1 MPRSCILILLDGLGD
16 RSYASLN
23 GKTPLQAAATPHLDR
38 LATMGANGLFWAIR
52 PGLSLPSENAHFS
65 IFGYEQSDFPGRG
78 YLEAAGADIA
88 LDDGEVALLAH
99 FASLAIDG
107 EALQLVKHRPQATTD
122 EAEALSRLIADY
134 HHDGITINYHPT
146 HGLDGIVTMK
156 GDVKRQITDSDP
168 LELNT
173 LLTEVEPWLSFANDI
188 AAQKT
193 AKALNSYLLWCH
205 NVLADNPINAQR
217 LKSGG
222 LPVNGLVTQRS
233 GQWLQVEP
241 FSQRWGLKG
250 LSIAS
255 SLMYWGLSS
264 FLGMDSVKVKDS
276 KDPGEDLA
284 QRLRMA
290 VQRSKEYQFIH
301 VHTKAPDAAAHSKSP
316 ENKVAAIESLDRGL
330 GRVMQEIIDDELI
343 VVVTADHSTPS
354 SGPLVHSGES
364 VPFTVIGQG
373 IRRDTVSCYD
383 EVSCAAGGLGTLNGA
398 DFMYLVLNWLERAKL
413 QGLMDT
419 PVNQPFWPGKRQPL
433 KISATRKRLS

>member
-65 IFGYEQSDFPGRG
+65 IFGYEQNDFPGRG
-78 YLEAAGADIA
+78 YLEAAGADIP
-88 LDDGEVALLAH
+88 LDEGEVALLAH
-99 FASLAIDG
+99 FVSLTSDG
-107 EALQLVKHRPQATTD
+107 AALQLVKHRPQSTID
-122 EAEALSRLIADY
+122 EAKALWRPIANY
-134 HHDGITINYHPT
+134 HHDGIMINYHPT

-156 GDVKRQITDSDP
+156 GDVNRQITDSDP

-173 LLTEVEPWLSFANDI
+173 PLTEVEPWLSFASNI

-205 NVLADNPINAQR
+205 KVLANNPLNAQR
-217 LKSGG
+217 QKSGS
-222 LPVNGLVTQRS
+222 LPINGLVTQRA

-255 SLMYWGLSS
+255 GLMYWGLSS
-264 FLGMDSVKVKDS
+264 FLGMDSAQVKDS
-276 KDPGEDLA
+276 KDPGKDLLE
-284 QRLRMA
+284 RLQMA

-301 VHTKAPDAAAHSKSP
+301 VHTKAPDAAAHSKKP
-316 ENKVAAIESLDRGL
+316 ENKVAAIESLDQGL
-330 GRVMQEIIDDELI
+330 GHVMQEIIDDELI

-373 IRRDTVSCYD
+373 IRRDTVSCFD
-383 EVSCAAGGLGTLNGA
+383 EISCAAGGLGTINGA

-433 KISATRKRLS
+433 KIT